1 MPPTLSALIDEVE
14 QTAPSDAPLDL
25 LATASSNVEE
35 LTDLTDALLSHFVDR
50 CRRAGHSW
58 AEIGQ
63 SLGVTRQA
71 VQQRF
76 SPDKRREPKGYE
88 RFTVRARRV
97 LDEHTAAA
105 SRELG
110 HVYSGTEHILLG
122 LWGEPEGLAAVA
134 LEQLGVTREA
144 VRSAILE
151 LTPQGT
157 ADEPLGGFTPRAW
170 VAMGNTVGEAVS
182 LGHNYVGT
190 EHLLLALLG
199 GVGGMGAAIL
209 QGFGVDHER
218 ARAKVVELL
227 SGYSTS

>member
-1 MPPTLSALIDEVE
+1 MPPTLSVLIDEVE
-14 QTAPSDAPLDL
+14 QTAPTDAPLDL

-76 SPDKRREPKGYE
+76 TPDKRREPKGYE
-88 RFTVRARRV
+88 RFTARARRV
-97 LDEHTAAA
+97 LDEHTSAA

-122 LWGEPEGLAAVA
+122 LWGEPEGIAAVA
-134 LEQLGVTREA
+134 LEQLGVTRDR

-170 VAMGNTVGEAVS
+170 VAMGNTVGEAVK

-199 GVGGMGAAIL
+199 GVGGMAAAVL
-209 QGFGVDHER
+209 QGFDVDHER
-218 ARAKVVELL
+218 ATAKVVELL
-227 SGYSTS
+227 SGYSAN

>member
-1 MPPTLSALIDEVE
+1 MPPTLSTLIEEVE
-14 QTAPSDAPLDL
+14 ETAPSAAPLDL

-35 LTDLTDALLSHFVDR
+35 LTDRTDALLSHFVDR

-76 SPDKRREPKGYE
+76 TGQKREPKGYE
-88 RFTVRARRV
+88 RFTARARRV
-97 LDEHTAAA
+97 LEEHTPAA
-105 SRELG
+105 SKELG
-110 HVYSGTEHILLG
+110 HIYSGTEHVLLG
-122 LWGEPEGLAAVA
+122 LWGEPEGVAVVA
-134 LEQLGVTREA
+134 LEQLGVTRDS

-157 ADEPLGGFTPRAW
+157 ADDPVGGFTPRAW
-170 VAMGNTVGEAVS
+170 VAMGNTVGEAVN

-209 QGFGVDHER
+209 QGLGVDHDR
-218 ARAKVVELL
+218 AQAQVIELL
-227 SGYSTS
+227 SGYSAT